1 MVLRA
6 GSAEDGPAVL
16 ASPLLR
22 LHSSSAESEDD
33 WPRPLSGEQLAQRP
47 PSSERSESFT
57 APQETEAAVAEAEP
71 ENEAEVALTEADLA
85 EETRKAAREMAQVAR
100 QFQITAVVESR
111 RIMQLFFAKKFCQLD
126 QPANIFSSAADA
138 AEAIA
143 AAPDAFGLVL
153 ANFADLRADGLEET
167 AHALLAAQSDRPRMS
182 LVAYDVSCFAS
193 TSAPSSGRRPSQ
205 WGRWFCGRVAQRTA
219 PRSLPVRCSGCT
231 APRLRARTTGPGPC
245 PASSWPSGRPRAS
258 VPKASRPPKRPRRPW
273 QRPSRRTRPRWR

>member
-22 LHSSSAESEDD
+22 LHSSSAESEAD

-182 LVAYDVSCFAS
+182 LVAYDVSCFDEVV
-193 TSAPSSGRRPSQ
+193 RREELLGLAHEERPEEQSEEEAEKAALLQ
-205 WGRWFCGRVAQRTA
+205 QLEACGVDDV
-219 PRSLPVRCSGCT
+219 L
-231 APRLRARTTGPGPC
+231 
-245 PASSWPSGRPRAS
+245 
-258 VPKASRPPKRPRRPW
+258 RPPYTLGRLQSLLLGHQRRLECFLALSLEAEALAAHSQP
-273 QRPSRRTRPRWR
+273 